1 MKSWLIFHAFY
12 DIGQD
17 PEEFILQL
25 FPSSDKKQRIPLWKR
40 KKTQHIFFFFIPFW
54 LSNAQSNEYWYK
66 HEIKLI
72 N

>member
-40 KKTQHIFFFFIPFW
+40 KKTQHIFFFLFPSDFPMHRAMNIDI
-54 LSNAQSNEYWYK
+54 SMK
-66 HEIKLI
+66 
-72 N
+72 